1 MSKCAM
7 ANRGCF
13 SAGRLCR
20 PGRESKA
27 ASKHGAF
34 KAVSRS
40 LIQGSASVGSDG
52 ESVQEA
58 AEAAEAGG
66 QRPPESSPLPWG
78 AGGRSFPVR
87 PREAEARPVCCVAPR
102 AEWPGPGVPCG
113 VCPLCGQQCPAPLR
127 PVPTCTGTLSAGSG
141 RPRLPRVRHDG
152 SRPLAPWGGNV
163 GAWRPLCFCSGA
175 QRAEAT
181 QPRSPVASCPPS
193 RRFSLSLDWGKPAA
207 WSLSGREFGGPRWFG
222 RR

>member
-1 MSKCAM
+1 MNVLIERETGHYCQPGDGSRDCTNVSKCAM

-66 QRPPESSPLPWG
+66 QRPPESSPLPRG

-113 VCPLCGQQCPAPLR
+113 VCPLCGQQCPAPPAPCPHLCR
-127 PVPTCTGTLSAGSG
+127 DPE
-141 RPRLPRVRHDG
+141 RRVRQ
-152 SRPLAPWGGNV
+152 APSS
-163 GAWRPLCFCSGA
+163 PS
-175 QRAEAT
+175 AT
-181 QPRSPVASCPPS
+181 
-193 RRFSLSLDWGKPAA
+193 
-207 WSLSGREFGGPRWFG
+207 
-222 RR
+222 